1 MLRQRLL
8 ATAVLLP
15 AAVAWALWAPLAL
28 FAGLGAVLVL
38 LGAWEWIRLVG
49 YTNVLIRLGYLVVA
63 LVPVVLLGAALVL
76 DRFQTFLLWA
86 FMLFWLVLA
95 LQLFLSFRPSR
106 LLLAGEGLVM
116 LSATWWVLVLLRQA
130 PGGGGWVI
138 ALLAV
143 VSAADT
149 GAYFVG
155 RAWGR
160 HRLAPM
166 ISPGKTWEGFVGG
179 MVGGGLVGCIAGF
192 WSGISPWML
201 AVLALVAAIFSVIGD
216 LTESRIKRWAGA
228 KNSGRLIPGH
238 GGLLDRIDGLMAAA
252 PIFALGLELVRNT
265 R

>member
-15 AAVAWALWAPLAL
+15 AAIAWALFAPLEL
-28 FAGLGAVLVL
+28 FAGLGAVVVL

-49 YTNVLIRLGYLVVA
+49 YAAILVRLSYLAVA
-63 LVPVVLLGAALVL
+63 LVLVALLGTALVL
-76 DRFQTFLLWA
+76 DRFQALLLWI
-86 FMLFWLVLA
+86 FVLFWLILA
-95 LQLFLSFRPSR
+95 LQLFSSFRPSR
-106 LLLAGEGLVM
+106 PLLAGEGLVM
-116 LSATWWVLVLLRQA
+116 LLATWWVVVFLRQA

-149 GAYFVG
+149 GAYFTG

-160 HRLAPM
+160 HRLAPT

-179 MVGGGLVGCIAGF
+179 MAGGILVGCIAGF
-192 WSGISPWML
+192 WVGISPWML
-201 AVLALVAAIFSVIGD
+201 ALVALATAIFSVIGD
-216 LTESRIKRWAGA
+216 LTESRLKRWAGV

-252 PIFALGLELVRNT
+252 PVFALGFELVRNT